1 MVYKNMTQT
10 FSIRAFLLVLVL
22 SAQTACAAQ
31 TPGKAAIA
39 SADPMATAAG
49 MEILEQGGNA
59 FDAAVAV
66 AAALGVVEPAASG
79 FGGGGFFLLYVADK
93 DEYRFIDARERAPQG
108 ATKDMYLDAA
118 GQPIPRASMEG
129 ALSAGIPGEP
139 AGMVYLTENFGTLPL
154 SVTLAPAIRYAQEGF
169 ALTPRA
175 QVGLKFRKKTLLGD
189 NAFSAVFYPGGDLPA
204 LETIIKQPDLAA
216 TLERFAADGF
226 AGFYKGKTAQLL
238 VDGVGQAGGIWT
250 LDDLATYRVT
260 EREPLVTSFADM
272 RVVTAPPPSS
282 GGVALTQIF
291 NFLSGYP
298 LESMN
303 ETQRKHYLIEA
314 MRRAY
319 RDRAI
324 YLGDPD
330 FTDMPLAMLASP
342 DYMAGQRVSVRSDRA
357 TPSDALAGIAGDG
370 SEGTQTTHFSII
382 DRDGNR
388 VAATIT
394 VNTWYGSGFIA
405 PGTGII
411 LNNEMDDFSIK
422 PGVPNEFDLIGD
434 EANSIA
440 PGKRP
445 LSSMTPSFLE
455 SDRGVAIVGTPGG
468 SRIITMV
475 LLAALDWQTGASA
488 NDMVSMKRFHHQY
501 LPDVVNYEPGAF
513 TDAEVAELE
522 SMGHK
527 LAPSKRPFGNMNVV
541 TWDTATGEVESATDP
556 RGEGAGRVY

>member
-10 FSIRAFLLVLVL
+10 FSIRAFLLVLAL
-22 SAQTACAAQ
+22 SAQSACAAQ

-118 GQPIPRASMEG
+118 GQPVPRASMEG

-169 ALTPRA
+169 ALTSRA

-216 TLERFAADGF
+216 TLKRFAADGF

-513 TDAEVAELE
+513 TDAEAAELE

>member
-1 MVYKNMTQT
+1 MNQ
-10 FSIRAFLLVLVL
+10 FIAIRTFLLVLVL
-22 SAQTACAAQ
+22 SAQAACAAP
-31 TPGKAAIA
+31 TPRQAAIA

-108 ATKDMYLDAA
+108 ATKEMYLDEA

-139 AGMVYLTENFGTLPL
+139 AGMVYLTANFGTLPL

-169 ALTPRA
+169 PLTPRA

-189 NAFSAVFYPGGDLPA
+189 NAFSKVFYPDGDLPA
-204 LETIIKQPDLAA
+204 IETIIKQPDLAA
-216 TLERFAADGF
+216 TLERFATDGF
-226 AGFYKGKTAQLL
+226 AGFYKGKTARLL
-238 VDGVGQAGGIWT
+238 VDGVQQAGGIWT
-250 LDDLATYRVT
+250 LDDLAAYRVT
-260 EREPLVTSFADM
+260 ERDPHITSFGDM

-298 LESMN
+298 LESLN

-330 FTDMPLAMLASP
+330 FTDMPLAMLTSP

-405 PGTGII
+405 PDTGII
-411 LNNEMDDFSIK
+411 LNNEMDDFSVK

-475 LLAALDWQTGASA
+475 LLAALDWQKGASA

-513 TDAEVAELE
+513 TDAELAELE

-527 LAPSKRPFGNMNVV
+527 LAPSRRPFGNMNVV

-556 RGEGAGRVY
+556 RGEGEGRVY

>member
-118 GQPIPRASMEG
+118 GQPVPRASMEG

>member
-1 MVYKNMTQT
+1 
-10 FSIRAFLLVLVL
+10 
-22 SAQTACAAQ
+22 
-31 TPGKAAIA
+31 
-39 SADPMATAAG
+39 
-49 MEILEQGGNA
+49 
-59 FDAAVAV
+59 
-66 AAALGVVEPAASG
+66 
-79 FGGGGFFLLYVADK
+79 
-93 DEYRFIDARERAPQG
+93 
-108 ATKDMYLDAA
+108 
-118 GQPIPRASMEG
+118 
-129 ALSAGIPGEP
+129 
-139 AGMVYLTENFGTLPL
+139 MVYLTENFGTLPL
-154 SVTLAPAIRYAQEGF
+154 SVTLAPAIRYAKEGF

-189 NAFSAVFYPGGDLPA
+189 NAFSAVFYPAGDLPA
-204 LETIIKQPDLAA
+204 IETIIKQPDLAA

-238 VDGVGQAGGIWT
+238 VEGVEQAGGIWT
-250 LDDLATYRVT
+250 LDDLAAYRVT
-260 EREPLVTSFADM
+260 ERDPLVTSFGDM

-298 LESMN
+298 LETLN

-330 FTDMPLAMLASP
+330 FTDMPLAMLTSS

-370 SEGTQTTHFSII
+370 SEGMQTTHFSII

-434 EANSIA
+434 EANAIA

-513 TDAEVAELE
+513 TDAELGALD

-527 LAPSKRPFGNMNVV
+527 LVPSKRPFGNMNVV
-541 TWDTATGEVESATDP
+541 TWDAATGKVESATDP
-556 RGEGAGRVY
+556 RGEGEGRVY

>member
-1 MVYKNMTQT
+1 MTQFICMRT
-10 FSIRAFLLVLVL
+10 LLLVLVV
-22 SAQTACAAQ
+22 SAQCACATN
-31 TPGKAAIA
+31 TPGQAAIA

-79 FGGGGFFLLYVADK
+79 LGGGGFFLLYVADDDK
-93 DEYRFIDARERAPQG
+93 YLFVDAREQAPQRAG
-108 ATKDMYLDAA
+108 KDMYLDSL
-118 GQPIPRASMEG
+118 GQPVRRASTEG
-129 ALSAGIPGEP
+129 ALAAGIPGEP
-139 AGMVYLTENFGTLPL
+139 AGLAYLADNFGTLPL
-154 SVTLAPAIRYAQEGF
+154 TVTLAPAIRYAKEGF
-169 ALTPRA
+169 TLSKRA
-175 QVGLKFRKKTLLGD
+175 QVGLKFRKKNLLGD
-189 NAFSAVFYPGGDLPA
+189 NAFSAVFYSGGDLPELGA
-204 LETIIKQPDLAA
+204 VIKQPDLAA
-216 TLERFAADGF
+216 TLERFAAGGF
-226 AGFYKGKTAQLL
+226 DGFYKGKTAKLL
-238 VDGVGQAGGIWT
+238 VDGVQQGGGIWT
-250 LDDLATYRVT
+250 LADLADYRVI
-260 EREPLVTSFADM
+260 ERTPVIAEFGDM

-298 LESMN
+298 LESLD
-303 ETQRKHYLIEA
+303 ETQREHYLIEA

-330 FTDMPLAMLASP
+330 YIDIPLAMLTSP
-342 DYMAGQRVSVRSDRA
+342 DYMAGQRVSVRGDRA

-370 SEGTQTTHFSII
+370 SEGAQTTHFSIL
-382 DRDGNR
+382 DKNGNR

-405 PGTGII
+405 PGTGVI

-434 EANSIA
+434 EANAIA

-455 SDRGVAIVGTPGG
+455 SESGIAIVGTPGG

-475 LLAALDWQTGASA
+475 LLAALDWQNGASA
-488 NDMVSMKRFHHQY
+488 VDMVSRKRFHHQY

-513 TDAEVAELE
+513 TDEELAELAA
-522 SMGHK
+522 MGHK
-527 LAPSKRPFGNMNVV
+527 LAPSSRPFGNMNVV
-541 TWDTATGEVESATDP
+541 TWDYDSGAVESATDP
-556 RGEGAGRVY
+556 RGEGEGRVY